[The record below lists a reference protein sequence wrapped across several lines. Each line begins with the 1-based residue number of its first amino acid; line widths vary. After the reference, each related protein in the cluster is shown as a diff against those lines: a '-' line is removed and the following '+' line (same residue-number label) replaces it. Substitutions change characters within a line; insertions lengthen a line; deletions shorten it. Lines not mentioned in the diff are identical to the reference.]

1 MGDPKVGGVMVI
13 GDRGC
18 GKSTT
23 VRALVDLLPDIEV
36 VSGDPFHSHPTEQD
50 LISDEVRKR
59 KRAGEILATEFRKTP
74 IVTLPLGS
82 TEDRVCGT
90 IDIEQAL
97 LNGIKAFEPGLL
109 AQANRGILYIDEV
122 NLLDDHLID
131 VLLDSAAS
139 GWNVVEREG
148 ISVTHPAA
156 FILIGSGNPEEGE
169 IRPQLLDRFGLHA
182 RIETTRDPEL
192 RAAIV
197 TRREMF
203 DRSPNEFR
211 EKWETHQED
220 IRTVIRTRSDM
231 IKIKQVTVNYR
242 YRILIRKLCRA
253 LNVDGLRG
261 DMAVTRAAIA
271 YKTLL
276 IRAAERTG
284 HTYQYLFNNKT
295 DRPKYYPYTANTKD
309 KTTTSAEIPEPVDT
323 SRYVTLRDLKRVA
336 PLALSHRMR
345 KDPLQTSDLNNSTLI
360 SQAIDER
367 SREFDILI

>member
-59 KRAGEILATEFRKTP
+59 KRAGEVLATEFRKTP

-97 LNGIKAFEPGLL
+97 LNGVKAFEPGLL

-148 ISVTHPAA
+148 ISIRHPAA

-197 TRREMF
+197 TRREIF

-211 EKWETHQED
+211 EKWETHQEG
-220 IRTVIRTRSDM
+220 IRTVIRVRSNM
-231 IKIKQVTVNYR
+231 IKIKHVTVSFR
-242 YRILIRKLCRA
+242 YRILIRKLCRT

-276 IRAAERTG
+276 IRVVECTG

-295 DRPKYYPYTANTKD
+295 DRVKYYPYTANTKD
-309 KTTTSAEIPEPVDT
+309 KTTTSAEIPEPVDI

-345 KDPLQTSDLNNSTLI
+345 KDPLQTSDLNNCTLI
-360 SQAIDER
+360 NQAINER
-367 SREFDILI
+367 SREFDLY

>member
-1 MGDPKVGGVMVI
+1 M
-13 GDRGC
+13 
-18 GKSTT
+18 
-23 VRALVDLLPDIEV
+23 LPIIEV
-36 VSGDPFHSHPTEQD
+36 VSGDPFHSHPTDQE

-59 KRAGEILATEFRKTP
+59 KRAGETLITEFKKTP
-74 IVTLPLGS
+74 MVNMPLGA

-97 LNGIKAFEPGLL
+97 LNGVKAFEPGLL

-182 RIETTRDPEL
+182 RIETTRNPEL

-197 TRREMF
+197 TRREIF
-203 DRSPNEFR
+203 DRSPSEFR
-211 EKWETHQED
+211 KKWETHQED
-220 IRTVIRTRSDM
+220 ISTVIRVRSDM
-231 IKIKQVTVNYR
+231 IKIKHVTVSFR
-242 YRILIRKLCRA
+242 YRILIRKLCRT

-284 HTYQYLFNNKT
+284 HTYQYLFNNQT
-295 DRPKYYPYTANTKD
+295 DETRYYPYTANTTD
-309 KTTTSAEIPEPVDT
+309 RTTTSEEIPKPVEI

-336 PLALSHRMR
+336 PLALSHRIR

-360 SQAIDER
+360 NQAIDER
-367 SREFDILI
+367 SGEFDLS